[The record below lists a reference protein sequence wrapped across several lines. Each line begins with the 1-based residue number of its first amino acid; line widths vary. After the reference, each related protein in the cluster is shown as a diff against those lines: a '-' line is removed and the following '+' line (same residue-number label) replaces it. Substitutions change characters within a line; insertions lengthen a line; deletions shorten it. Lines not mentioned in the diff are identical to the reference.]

1 MKFKLNKTMSTLLKL
16 PIDEMTGIESFLQ
29 DRKTA
34 KDAFNTEFSALKKR
48 MNAAK
53 KENDLKVL
61 FRISLNETIVFL
73 GEQTL
78 SNLFSNIEKEYP
90 VSGLFLREIQIRH
103 NEYLGDTFGYD
114 NSIDIKFIFNVESFN
129 NNPFSR
135 FSFDRLSFNDDKNR
149 LTDNSMG
156 VCLDPTFADPEK
168 YSAVRDALKDIQQ
181 KIKEYEPKEPEK
193 KA

>member
-1 MKFKLNKTMSTLLKL
+1 MSTLLKL

-114 NSIDIKFIFNVESFN
+114 NSIDINIENLLPVEPYVILRSRDGENWYRHGSGTVTSNGSGTLTFPSNVLSIFAFVLESDL
-129 NNPFSR
+129 PVCT
-135 FSFDRLSFNDDKNR
+135 
-149 LTDNSMG
+149 LT
-156 VCLDPTFADPEK
+156 VTPET
-168 YSAVRDALKDIQQ
+168 IGN
-181 KIKEYEPKEPEK
+181 
-193 KA
+193 